1 MNQDDAIYDLIKY
14 SNPGGH
20 GFDSDF
26 MSGGASFMHTFDAP
40 GEYDYYCQLHPWM
53 IGSITVE

>member
-1 MNQDDAIYDLIKY
+1 V
-14 SNPGGH
+14 
-20 GFDSDF
+20 
-26 MSGGASFMHTFDAP
+26 HTFDAP